1 MREGTGLGFWIK
13 EKQYDMKSKSI
24 ILGAD
29 AYYATHP
36 ASLPSSCSLEEALG
50 RAGDK
55 ASFEMMMMA
64 MMIAVSEGSID
75 YMGYQPK
82 ATLMTARTSGRWIC
96 RREERGT
103 GRGEEEDQGCT

>member
-1 MREGTGLGFWIK
+1 
-13 EKQYDMKSKSI
+13 MKSKSI

-55 ASFEMMMMA
+55 TSFEMVMMA
-64 MMIAVSEGSID
+64 MMIYIKTSEG
-75 YMGYQPK
+75 G
-82 ATLMTARTSGRWIC
+82 RGGEGSGRELT
-96 RREERGT
+96 RPV
-103 GRGEEEDQGCT
+103 

>member
-1 MREGTGLGFWIK
+1 MDWTGLWIK

-36 ASLPSSCSLEEALG
+36 ASLPSSCSPEEALG

-64 MMIAVSEGSID
+64 MMIYIKTSEG
-75 YMGYQPK
+75 G
-82 ATLMTARTSGRWIC
+82 RGGEGSGRELT
-96 RREERGT
+96 RPV
-103 GRGEEEDQGCT
+103 